1 MSGRIVGEDG
11 QVYNLVDL
19 IKGVSVGGGG
29 NGVKFLGGPSDPTGE
44 IGQSGDVY
52 INTTSGDLFKNN
64 DGSWDLLINLVGPQ
78 GERGPKGDK
87 GDKGDPGEQ
96 GIQGEQGPKGDKGD
110 PGEKGDQGEQGPKGD
125 KGDQGADGRSA
136 YQIAV
141 QNGFEGT
148 EQEWLAS
155 LKGPKGDDKGDP
167 RRGKAS
173 RRKRSQRVTK
183 AIRRKE
189 IKESKVKGDKGDQEN
204 GRIRAK
210 MFKG

>member
-19 IKGVSVGGGG
+19 IQGVSVGGGG

-44 IGQSGDVY
+44 IGQSGDMY

-78 GERGPKGDK
+78 GEQGPK

-110 PGEKGDQGEQGPKGD
+110 KPAHEWDGTSVRFENPDGSWGDLVELQGPKGD
-125 KGDQGADGRSA
+125 KGEPGEDG
-136 YQIAV
+136 
-141 QNGFEGT
+141 FGT
-148 EQEWLAS
+148 EAQYNDIIARLES
-155 LKGPKGDDKGDP
+155 LEEGN
-167 RRGKAS
+167 
-173 RRKRSQRVTK
+173 V
-183 AIRRKE
+183 
-189 IKESKVKGDKGDQEN
+189 
-204 GRIRAK
+204 
-210 MFKG
+210 